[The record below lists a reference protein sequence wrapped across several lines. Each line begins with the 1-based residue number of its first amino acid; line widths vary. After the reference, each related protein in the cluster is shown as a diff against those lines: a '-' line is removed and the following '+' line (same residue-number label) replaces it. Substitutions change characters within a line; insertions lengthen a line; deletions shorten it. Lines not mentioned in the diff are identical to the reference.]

1 MKIGKFDVSALVA
14 GFKWT
19 KSRIIAAAV
28 GGAFVLVGT
37 GMMIGRTGGP
47 AADPVEE
54 VPAYPSQV
62 QLPADLKK
70 QSDFLSRGAMM
81 FIFFH
86 ETGHMLISELKLPVV
101 GPEEDVV
108 DEFSTFFLTDM
119 IKEAPEK
126 AKDVYANVVVAG
138 ALFWK
143 LSSQQRDVRNFPFY
157 DEHSPD
163 EKRFFNI
170 LCIAT
175 GADPLRFIPMAVK
188 QGVPEN
194 RLASCADEYKKKHAA
209 WDALIAP
216 HMKGSLAK
224 ALHMGGRMK
233 LQIGPVGKGEWLP
246 FELTFRQ
253 GGYFQMMLDGLSDS
267 LDLPDDVPVIPQTC
281 NGTVNAWWSPD
292 DKRITICHDMFQHVV
307 NLFDNALLA
316 SQQQQQQNADNG
328 GGQPPVGGGNPY
340 PPGDPPNGGGGNAV
354 AFLAGRWV
362 CNEYANGMTGQSE
375 TSLTPD
381 GQFTM
386 REQAANGIGM
396 QGWGRWSAPAQNTIR
411 YDFQGVNPP
420 QLCGPQGCMP
430 TVQNPTIVMYQV
442 TGPRSLAIQGA
453 TCNKIG

>member
-1 MKIGKFDVSALVA
+1 VKIGKFDVSAFVA
-14 GFKWT
+14 GWT
-19 KSRIIAAAV
+19 WTRNRIIAAAV
-28 GGAFVLVGT
+28 GGAFVLVGL
-37 GMMIGRTGGP
+37 GMMIGRSNGP
-47 AADPVEE
+47 AAEPVEE

-86 ETGHMLISELKLPVV
+86 ETGHMLITELKLPVV

-119 IKEAPEK
+119 IKESPDRV
-126 AKDVYANVVVAG
+126 KDIYANVVVAG

-143 LSSQQRDVRNFPFY
+143 LSAQQHDVRNFPFY

-163 EKRFFNI
+163 DKRFFNI

-188 QGVPEN
+188 QGVPES
-194 RLASCADEYKKKHAA
+194 RLASCAEEYKKKHAA
-209 WDALIAP
+209 WDALIGP

-246 FELTFRQ
+246 YELTFRQ
-253 GGYFQMMLDGLSDS
+253 GGYFQQMLDGLSDN
-267 LDLPDDVPVIPQTC
+267 LDLPDDVPVIPKTC
-281 NGTVNAWWSPD
+281 NGTVNAFWSPD
-292 DKRITICHDMFQHVV
+292 DKSITICHEMFQHVV
-307 NLFDNALLA
+307 DLFDTTLA
-316 SQQQQQQNADNG
+316 QGQQQQQQGGQQPVPGQDNPQPPPG
-328 GGQPPVGGGNPY
+328 GGQ
-340 PPGDPPNGGGGNAV
+340 GDNAV
-354 AFLAGRWV
+354 AFLSGRWV
-362 CNEYANGMTGQSE
+362 CNEMAPNGMTGTGE
-375 TSLTPD
+375 YSLAPD
-381 GQFTM
+381 GQFTV
-386 REQAANGIGM
+386 REQASNGIGM
-396 QGWGRWSAPAQNTIR
+396 QGWGRWSAPAANTIR

-430 TVQNPTIVMYQV
+430 TVQNPTIVMYRV
-442 TGPRSLAIQGA
+442 TGPNSMALQGA
-453 TCNKIG
+453 TCSKSG